1 MIYRAWN
8 KVSISTNRVCKFPNY
23 SWLRLTVFSAIDER
37 LNRMRYSTNARFN
50 SEKVCLP
57 NTQTVILDKIFQ
69 WVASDTLSA
78 SDGDGEHKSTIAN
91 TIAQRL
97 FAMKR
102 LGASF
107 CFSRDDR
114 INRNAANMFSTIA
127 RGMADLDPCF
137 KVKLA
142 EALDDRGLCT
152 SGKFMSINLVIF
164 FHL

>member
-1 MIYRAWN
+1 
-8 KVSISTNRVCKFPNY
+8 
-23 SWLRLTVFSAIDER
+23 
-37 LNRMRYSTNARFN
+37 MRYSTNAKFN
-50 SEKVCLP
+50 SQKVCLP
-57 NTQTVILDKIFQ
+57 NTQTAILDKIFQ

-78 SDGDGEHKSTIAN
+78 SDGERKSIFLLHGWAGTGKSTIAN

-127 RGMADLDPCF
+127 SGMADLDPCF

-142 EALDDRGLCT
+142 EALDDRSVRT
-152 SGKFMSINLVIF
+152 SGKFMSINLVIVS
-164 FHL
+164 HL

>member
-1 MIYRAWN
+1 
-8 KVSISTNRVCKFPNY
+8 
-23 SWLRLTVFSAIDER
+23 
-37 LNRMRYSTNARFN
+37 MRYSTNARFN

-57 NTQTVILDKIFQ
+57 NTQTVTLDKIFQ

-78 SDGDGEHKSTIAN
+78 SDGDGEHKSIFLLHGWAGTGKSTIAN
-91 TIAQRL
+91 TIAQTL
-97 FAMKR
+97 LGMKR
-102 LGASF
+102 LGGSF

-114 INRNAANMFSTIA
+114 INRNAENMFSTIA

-142 EALDDRGLCT
+142 EALDDLGVSS
-152 SGKFMSINLVIF
+152 SGKFMSISLVTV

>member
-1 MIYRAWN
+1 
-8 KVSISTNRVCKFPNY
+8 
-23 SWLRLTVFSAIDER
+23 
-37 LNRMRYSTNARFN
+37 MRYSTNARFN

-57 NTQTVILDKIFQ
+57 NTQTAILDKIFQ

-78 SDGDGEHKSTIAN
+78 SDGEHKSIFLLHGWAGTGKSTIAN

-114 INRNAANMFSTIA
+114 INRNAENMFSTIA

-142 EALDDRGLCT
+142 EALDDLGLCT
-152 SGKFMSINLVIF
+152 SGKFMSIN
-164 FHL
+164 